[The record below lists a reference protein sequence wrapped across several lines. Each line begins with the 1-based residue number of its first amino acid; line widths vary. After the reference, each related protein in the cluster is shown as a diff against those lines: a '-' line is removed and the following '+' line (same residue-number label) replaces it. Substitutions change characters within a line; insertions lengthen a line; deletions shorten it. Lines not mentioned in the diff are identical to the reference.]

1 MKKKRALLVI
11 DVQNDY
17 FKNGRLPLEHPETVL
32 RKINQLEKKFIRM
45 NQPIIYIQHISR
57 HKIAPFFMA
66 GTSGVKLHQGLIIN
80 PESTIV
86 TKQFPNSFYKT
97 NLKQLLDKLEIE
109 QLVITGMMTHMCIDS
124 TTRASFELGYQPI
137 VILDAVTTRELAFDS
152 QIVSAKEVQTAF
164 LASFE
169 TFAKVVSTKEFL
181 AE

>member
-17 FKNGRLPLEHPETVL
+17 FKNGRMALENPEQAL
-32 RKINQLEKKFIRM
+32 KQINQLEKFFIR
-45 NQPIIYIQHISR
+45 NKQSVIYIQHISR

-66 GTSGVKLHQGLIIN
+66 GTCGVKLHQGLMTNSESII
-80 PESTIV
+80 V
-86 TKQFPNSFYKT
+86 KKQFPNSFYET
-97 NLKQLLDKLEIE
+97 DLKQTLDELKIE
-109 QLVITGMMTHMCIDS
+109 QLVITGMMTHMCVDS

-137 VILDAVTTRELAFDS
+137 VISNAVATKQLTFDS
-152 QIVSAKEVQTAF
+152 QSVGAAEVQNAF

-169 TFAKVVSTKEFL
+169 TFAKVLSTEAFL